1 MLIGV
6 VMETATAIYT
16 TKFLL
21 VSYLTSTECLVLLVL
36 VLGDFIDCA
45 LVINL
50 SFPQRNALLL
60 DMLHVQQPF
69 ILIPENLIF
78 LFISKIDCTVLWM
91 LTYVLVFLGLLL
103 LPPLKQYAHV
113 DSSELR
119 M

>member
-50 SFPQRNALLL
+50 SFP
-60 DMLHVQQPF
+60 
-69 ILIPENLIF
+69 
-78 LFISKIDCTVLWM
+78 
-91 LTYVLVFLGLLL
+91 
-103 LPPLKQYAHV
+103 
-113 DSSELR
+113 
-119 M
+119 